1 MPAPH
6 ISALIL
12 CLLLAATLPGCKRLV
27 KEETLEVSC
36 DKSLKNAQG
45 LLAGHHD
52 KLDKTEATAIENLV
66 TSAKIDQQHL
76 HYATCHDKASR
87 AVQLLEQYG
96 KRQ

>member
-1 MPAPH
+1 MPAPT
-6 ISALIL
+6 ISALLL
-12 CLLLAATLPGCKRLV
+12 CLLLAVTLSGCKRLV
-27 KEETLEVSC
+27 KEETLEVAC
-36 DKSLKNAQG
+36 DKSLKNAQT
-45 LLAGHHD
+45 LLAEHQG
-52 KLDKTEATAIENLV
+52 KLDKTEATTIENLL